1 MIVSVIIL
9 CIGIYFEVGL
19 FVFLVLGL
27 YWMYDNTSTA
37 PIQKGNISAY
47 SVFNKGQQKIDG
59 TLSAEQLEAEIYKK
73 SH

>member
-1 MIVSVIIL
+1 MIASLIIL
-9 CIGIYFEVGL
+9 CIGIYFEIGL
-19 FVFLVLGL
+19 FVFLLLGI
-27 YWMYDNTSTA
+27 YWMYSNTSTA
-37 PIQKGNISAY
+37 PKQDKLSAY